1 MKESLV
7 MSLEEEFKRIKEN
20 HRKAI
25 RTRVAR
31 VCFSGS
37 TGRVFESRTSNKI
50 EDRTSTKIKKVLL
63 NIDIDHLLNIKSQ
76 EHFKRWFETNLDSVF
91 NAIPEKTSHGNTI
104 SIGARRWG
112 YATKILNLYLR
123 DMFENCR
130 YFTYEQAE
138 RVIKFLYVPFDRIV
152 MGKLQDS
159 GVPLPFSQINEI
171 DTPEKFYSVQNL
183 LEEGAQKAGVPRV
196 WFDDNWGDRK

>member
-1 MKESLV
+1 

-25 RTRVAR
+25 IARVAR

-37 TGRVFESRTSNKI
+37 TGRVFEGG
-50 EDRTSTKIKKVLL
+50 TSTKIKKVLL
-63 NIDIDHLLNIKSQ
+63 NIDIDHLLNIKNQ
-76 EHFKRWFETNLDSVF
+76 EQFKKWFETNLDSVF
-91 NAIPEKTSHGNTI
+91 NAIPEKTSRSNTI
-104 SIGARRWG
+104 GIGARRWG

-123 DMFENCR
+123 DMVENCR

-152 MGKLQDS
+152 TGKLQDS

-171 DTPEKFYSVQNL
+171 DTPDKFYSVQNL
-183 LEEGAQKAGVPRV
+183 LEECAQKAGVPRV